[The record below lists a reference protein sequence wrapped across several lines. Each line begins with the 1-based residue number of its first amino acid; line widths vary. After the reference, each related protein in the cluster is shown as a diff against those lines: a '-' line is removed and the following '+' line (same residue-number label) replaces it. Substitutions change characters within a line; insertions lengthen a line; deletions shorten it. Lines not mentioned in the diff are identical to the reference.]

1 MDDRFDMSDD
11 FHAELQALK
20 GKLERL
26 EFRAAVE
33 DHWEASANRR
43 QIKVKQSFFGKLGS
57 LSNTLTQLTRTRRRV
72 EAVEDSVAGLK
83 DAVVLVIES
92 ELSNISRAA
101 RVLVEHAITYHQ
113 RWERW
118 EISERQRWER
128 WEISEREIGKLRA
141 SLTELERLLR
151 FERFTRQKAFTDFDR
166 RLTLG
171 ARAGALPEIE
181 GKQGAEDEGAV
192 TSTRSLLESFYY
204 LLEERYRGTREEI
217 KQRLDVYR
225 NDLRAARD
233 RAEESGL
240 VVDIGCGRG
249 EFLEV
254 FREEGLRSV
263 GVDSNE
269 VQLEAARQHGAPVI
283 HSPALEYLRSLDG
296 NSVLAIT
303 GIHIVEHIPFVDL
316 IRLMQE
322 VVRVLR
328 RGGLVI
334 FETPNPRNLIVGAH
348 TFNFD
353 PTHIRPLPPEVLEI
367 LLETVGLSDI
377 EIRPL
382 HPSDTLETMV
392 NAKRLDPHIATLLFG
407 PQDYAILGVKT

>member
-1 MDDRFDMSDD
+1 VDDRFEMSDD
-11 FHAELQALK
+11 FHAELLALK
-20 GKLERL
+20 DKLERL

-57 LSNTLTQLTRTRRRV
+57 LSNTLMQLTRTRRRV
-72 EAVEDSVAGLK
+72 EAVEESVAGFK
-83 DAVVLVIES
+83 DAVVLVMES

-113 RWERW
+113 RWEH
-118 EISERQRWER
+118 

-181 GKQGAEDEGAV
+181 GKQGSEDERAA

-204 LLEERYRGTREEI
+204 LLEDRYRGTWEEI

-225 NDLRAARD
+225 NDLRAARN
-233 RAEESGL
+233 RAGESGL

-263 GVDSNE
+263 GVDSNDT
-269 VQLEAARQHGAPVI
+269 QLETARQHGAPVI
-283 HSPALEYLRSLDG
+283 HGHALEYLKSLDD
-296 NSVLAIT
+296 NTVLAIT
-303 GIHIVEHIPFVDL
+303 GIHIAEHIPFVDL

-322 VVRVLR
+322 AVRVLR
-328 RGGLVI
+328 SGGLVI

-392 NAKRLDPHIATLLFG
+392 SENRVDTHIATLLFG
-407 PQDYAILGVKT
+407 PQDYAVLGVKK